1 MAALLP
7 LTAQGCRLAA
17 LHQVGSY
24 LGYTGHQTNLA
35 SRQPVA
41 HAVHPRQTDP
51 H

>member
-1 MAALLP
+1 M
-7 LTAQGCRLAA
+7 AQGCRLAA

-24 LGYTGHQTNLA
+24 LGYTGHQINVA

-41 HAVHPRQTDP
+41 HAVHPKQTDP